1 MARTRQG
8 ARSAALVAL
17 LLMAPAACAG
27 DGTRG
32 GAPDDKGAGGSG
44 AREGGGRAATSRD
57 RPRRD
62 RPRRERPAKRAGE
75 RARVAEVIDGDT
87 LRLWD
92 GRRVRL
98 LQIDTPE
105 RGEECYAARATAVL
119 AALVPTGE
127 RVRLVADTRLDR
139 RDSYGRLLRYVVAGG
154 RNANLELVRRG
165 AAMPYFYRGERGRYA
180 AVLLRAA
187 RAARAAGRGLWAAC
201 PAAVLDPD
209 RAASTSPPPAAGGR
223 CDRAY
228 PGVSIPSP
236 PPDLDCADVRFR
248 DFAVRP
254 PDPHNFD
261 GGGDGIGCE
270 SEP

>member
-57 RPRRD
+57 RPRR
-62 RPRRERPAKRAGE
+62 ERPAKRAGE

-87 LRLWD
+87 LRLWH

-105 RGEECYAARATAVL
+105 RGEEC
-119 AALVPTGE
+119 
-127 RVRLVADTRLDR
+127 
-139 RDSYGRLLRYVVAGG
+139 
-154 RNANLELVRRG
+154 
-165 AAMPYFYRGERGRYA
+165 
-180 AVLLRAA
+180 
-187 RAARAAGRGLWAAC
+187 
-201 PAAVLDPD
+201 
-209 RAASTSPPPAAGGR
+209 
-223 CDRAY
+223 
-228 PGVSIPSP
+228 
-236 PPDLDCADVRFR
+236 
-248 DFAVRP
+248 
-254 PDPHNFD
+254 
-261 GGGDGIGCE
+261 
-270 SEP
+270 